1 VVIKINRRPSSE
13 KGTTNNKEGFFMDK
27 KDTTFAVIGCGQ
39 FGGSVVE
46 ELARQGADVIAIDRN
61 EDVIKKY
68 VNIATHT
75 IVLDSTDEESLRS
88 IGIRNVDHVIIG
100 IGQDIQ
106 GSILTALLLKE
117 IGVNKVTVKVVN
129 DYHKKVILKIGV
141 DNVIQPEKDTGKRLA
156 HQMLSDR
163 ILDYIVLADNYSI
176 IEILAVGPVIDHTL
190 IELNIPT
197 RFRINITAIK
207 RQNSII
213 VPQANTSIITGDR
226 LLVIGENKDLTEFN
240 HWLLDD

>member
-1 VVIKINRRPSSE
+1 
-13 KGTTNNKEGFFMDK
+13 MK
-27 KDTTFAVIGCGQ
+27 KKNTTFAVIGCGQ
-39 FGGSVVE
+39 FGGSVVS
-46 ELARQGADVIAIDRN
+46 ELAGQGADVIAIDRN

-141 DNVIQPEKDTGKRLA
+141 DNVIQPEKILGSVSHIKCFQTG
-156 HQMLSDR
+156 
-163 ILDYIVLADNYSI
+163 
-176 IEILAVGPVIDHTL
+176 
-190 IELNIPT
+190 
-197 RFRINITAIK
+197 F
-207 RQNSII
+207 
-213 VPQANTSIITGDR
+213 
-226 LLVIGENKDLTEFN
+226 
-240 HWLLDD
+240 

>member
-1 VVIKINRRPSSE
+1 
-13 KGTTNNKEGFFMDK
+13 MK
-27 KDTTFAVIGCGQ
+27 KKNTTFAVIGCGQ
-39 FGGSVVE
+39 FGGSVVS
-46 ELARQGADVIAIDRN
+46 ELAGQGADVIAIDRN

-213 VPQANTSIITGDR
+213 VPQANSSIITGDR